1 MQLDNASIRAAQVV
15 QEQLDAYNRRDLIA
29 FLHYY
34 APDCRIEDG
43 RGEILFDGH
52 SAIAAR
58 YRDMF
63 AHAPQLHAE
72 VAERLVTGPYVVDQE
87 HVTGLP
93 SRDGGERD
101 LDAIVIYRIEDS
113 LIRHVRILS

>member
-15 QEQLDAYNRRDLIA
+15 QEQLDAYNRRDLMA
-29 FLHYY
+29 FLQYY

-43 RGEILFDGH
+43 QGEILFDGH

-72 VAERLVTGPYVVDQE
+72 VVERLVTGLYVVDQE
-87 HVTGLP
+87 HVTGLL
-93 SRDGGERD
+93 SRDGVERD
-101 LDAIVIYRIEDS
+101 LDAIVIYRIDDG

>member
-1 MQLDNASIRAAQVV
+1 MQLDNASTQAAQVV
-15 QEQLDAYNRRDLIA
+15 QEQLDAYNRRDLTA

-43 RGEILFDGH
+43 QGEILFDGY

-58 YRDMF
+58 YREMF
-63 AHAPQLHAE
+63 AHAPQVHAE
-72 VAERLVTGPYVVDQE
+72 VASRLVTGLYVVDQE

-93 SRDGGERD
+93 SRDGGARD
-101 LDAIVIYRIEDS
+101 VDAIVIYRIDDG
-113 LIRHVRILS
+113 LIRHVRILF